1 MMVQKSNS
9 LAETARQLTERAERD
24 IFKKCIVDSS
34 SEFWLDAAKTKAI
47 CEAVILE
54 AMQVALELALIAIET
69 CGKDCELAK
78 GDFCHSADNIA
89 IKRLKSSLAG
99 VGKEA

>member
-1 MMVQKSNS
+1 MTDDLSTTARK
-9 LAETARQLTERAERD
+9 LAERYVESHPPHWKRATAEK
-24 IFKKCIVDSS
+24 I
-34 SEFWLDAAKTKAI
+34 
-47 CEAVILE
+47 EAVILE